1 MIANSV
7 RVENVVTLNVRWTDY
22 MPFCLSKTL
31 NISSFIF
38 IFMVKINKSTWLLD
52 DELSELATLK
62 FKRGNVLNRTSLTRS
77 ELDDYFLKV

>member
-7 RVENVVTLNVRWTDY
+7 RVENVVTLNVWLNDY

-31 NISSFIF
+31 NITSFTF
-38 IFMVKINKSTWLLD
+38 IFMVKIVKSDWLLEE
-52 DELSELATLK
+52 ELSELATLK